1 MQGMRITGAR
11 PLARAGVS
19 EAKLLWLGRWAY
31 KAYRR
36 HAREAL
42 FGARGGG
49 LASAV
54 EKAAGAS
61 VDVECLQ
68 TGYAAQQGTGLCA

>member
-1 MQGMRITGAR
+1 MQGMRVTGAR
-11 PLARAGVS
+11 RLARARVS
-19 EAKLLWLGRWAY
+19 EAKLSLLGRWAC

-54 EKAAGAS
+54 EKPAGAS
-61 VDVECLQ
+61 VEVECLQ
-68 TGYAAQQGTGLCA
+68 TGYAAQQGTGLFA